1 MSNIIAPAKW
11 EELTLSN
18 SSISSNKW
26 HFSENDKTGL
36 AKTIEGLGFVAV
48 MFGFLFLFGAKGPV
62 PELMANGVIFL
73 ISFLATLAVAAFF
86 LLPNVS
92 KRVIAGREK
101 KRNEYRAQHAS
112 TIIDALGEHG
122 WTVLGENAV
131 ETIVKDNN
139 PYMLNENGIRYYARQ
154 LYIGRENIDVVF
166 TLSDPKAEK
175 AMKEAE
181 KQERIAFEID
191 VHERKN
197 GGPMTPEEKAAFVAA
212 LTIVL

>member
-18 SSISSNKW
+18 SSISSDKW
-26 HFSENDKTGL
+26 HFNDNDKTGL

-62 PELMANGVIFL
+62 PELMANGVVFL
-73 ISFLATLAVAAFF
+73 VVFLATLVAALF
-86 LLPNVS
+86 LLPKFS

-101 KRNEYRAQHAS
+101 KRDEYRAQHAS
-112 TIIDALGEHG
+112 TIIDALGEQG

-139 PYMLNENGIRYYARQ
+139 PYMLNKDGIRYYARQ

-166 TLSDPKAEK
+166 TLSDRKAEK
-175 AMKEAE
+175 VMKEAE

-212 LTIVL
+212 LTVVL